1 MNNELKYTLRIDE
14 ELMEELRIMAQ
25 EHTRSV
31 NSEII
36 DLIKK
41 AIKDFQKKELN
52 EEK

>member
-1 MNNELKYTLRIDE
+1 MYNELKYTLRIDE
-14 ELMEELRIMAQ
+14 ELMERLRTMAE

-41 AIKDFQKKELN
+41 ALKEFEN
-52 EEK
+52 EKTDN